1 VYAKADYSKYLGPDY
16 VYRYDGATTV
26 VTNHQCL
33 MDLLI
38 NLAHLDPWASHLGK
52 REALNIPLLKYA
64 ILPL

>member
-1 VYAKADYSKYLGPDY
+1 
-16 VYRYDGATTV
+16 
-26 VTNHQCL
+26 

>member
-1 VYAKADYSKYLGPDY
+1 
-16 VYRYDGATTV
+16 
-26 VTNHQCL
+26 

-64 ILPL
+64 ILPLQFILVGRDKKDSKAQREKLLADVAE